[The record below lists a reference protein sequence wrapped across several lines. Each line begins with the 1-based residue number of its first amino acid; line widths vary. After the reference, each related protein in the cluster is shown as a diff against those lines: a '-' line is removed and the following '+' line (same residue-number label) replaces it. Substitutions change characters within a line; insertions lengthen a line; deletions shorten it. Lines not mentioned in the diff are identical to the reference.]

1 MRSVRFLLVGAAIL
15 VLMTLAACGGS
26 SSSTAATATQGGGS
40 TPSADEPTDQPE
52 ETPGETPGGG
62 TGGTGGTNDLQGIA
76 DQLKPPNATQTFNQT
91 AQGIIVTIYSST
103 DSPDSLKSFYDRAI
117 TGAGFKVVSTS
128 TDPSTS
134 STAIVFAKEGSS
146 SFGGAI
152 SISPD
157 PSGGAGTVVSV
168 TIGNS

>member
-15 VLMTLAACGGS
+15 ALMTLAACGGS
-26 SSSTAATATQGGGS
+26 GGSTAATATQGDGGASSAGEPTEAAS
-40 TPSADEPTDQPE
+40 TPSQN
-52 ETPGETPGGG
+52 PGGGG
-62 TGGTGGTNDLQGIA
+62 TGDLQGIA

-91 AQGIIVTIYSST
+91 AEGIIVTIYTST
-103 DSPDSLKSFYDRAI
+103 DSPDSLKNFYNGAI

-128 TDPSTS
+128 TDSATN
-134 STAIVFAKEGSS
+134 STALVFAKDDNS

-152 SISPD
+152 SIAPD

-168 TIGNS
+168 TVGNSQ